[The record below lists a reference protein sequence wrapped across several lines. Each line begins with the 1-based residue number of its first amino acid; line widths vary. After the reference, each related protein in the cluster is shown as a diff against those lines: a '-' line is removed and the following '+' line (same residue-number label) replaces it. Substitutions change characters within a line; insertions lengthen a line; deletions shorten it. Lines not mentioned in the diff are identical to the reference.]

1 MFTYFFIYLLV
12 FYIHSSIWEGDAK
25 YSRVFSVILFF
36 NLIKSLSS
44 LLWKWLECL
53 YLLKSVISQCVKKVS
68 FYCLMEAS
76 VDFVNLKQIRCEGY
90 LLLSRF
96 NIFWKPIWFF
106 GAFFAIELC
115 SPKCFRIIPFFFFPF
130 FNNSRNYITFCLKNS
145 LLLKLFVMHPL
156 RRHSR

>member
-1 MFTYFFIYLLV
+1 MPNTPEFFQ
-12 FYIHSSIWEGDAK
+12 SI
-25 YSRVFSVILFF
+25 ILFF

-53 YLLKSVISQCVKKVS
+53 YLLKSMISQCVKKVS

-106 GAFFAIELC
+106 GAFFAIELR